1 MDLIYMKMLT
11 HGLYSRSG
19 RNWAEEPT
27 NIIGYLGRAVLEK
40 DLKTE
45 S

>member
-11 HGLYSRSG
+11 HDLYSRSG
-19 RNWAEEPT
+19 RNWAEELT
-27 NIIGYLGRAVLEK
+27 ITFGSLGRAVLEK